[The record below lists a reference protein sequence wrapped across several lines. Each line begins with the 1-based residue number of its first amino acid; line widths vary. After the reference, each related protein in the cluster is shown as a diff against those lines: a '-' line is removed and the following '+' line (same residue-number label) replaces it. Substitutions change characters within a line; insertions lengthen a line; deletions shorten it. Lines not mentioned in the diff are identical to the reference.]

1 MKRGVCA
8 VLACACLF
16 VCAATTFA
24 ASTEGTAASV
34 EMPAAAAE
42 PRADLPQRQTKRVAI
57 IPLIDRTGGWLSKRG
72 AARLM
77 DRMDREFHIPLNE
90 TMHWVEFINEDEAAK
105 ALDEALSSQGKKA
118 KPEIAARDA
127 AQTLDADLVL
137 FLVVH
142 QCYQHIFY
150 GGWRWDGET
159 YIESAAS
166 LTVFGYDRIHGR
178 LIRVPASRFERTEY
192 HPSYEAEEL
201 AADALDEALR
211 EAHATDAI
219 YPLSPDRAPG
229 GATYTTKERENQ
241 K

>member
-1 MKRGVCA
+1 MKWGVCA
-8 VLACACLF
+8 VLACACLWA
-16 VCAATTFA
+16 CEGTTFA
-24 ASTEGTAASV
+24 ATPEATV
-34 EMPAAAAE
+34 ETSATTVEIRAE
-42 PRADLPQRQTKRVAI
+42 QQQRQTKRVAI

-72 AARLM
+72 AERLM

-90 TMHWVEFINEDEAAK
+90 TMHWVDFVNEDEASA
-105 ALDEALSSQGKKA
+105 ALGEALSTQGKKA

-127 AQTLDADLVL
+127 AQILDADLVL
-137 FLVVH
+137 FMVME

-166 LTVFGYDRIHGR
+166 LTVYGYDRRHDR
-178 LIRVPASRFERTEY
+178 LIRVPASRFERTDY

-201 AADALDEALR
+201 AMDALDEALR

-219 YPLSPDRAPG
+219 YPLSPDSAP
-229 GATYTTKERENQ
+229 AQASYIIKEGEN
-241 K
+241 KK